1 MCVLLPLPV
10 DSALS
15 GGGYR
20 SSGAAVPRP
29 ADPDHA
35 FDPRNVTHAG
45 GVAGKVGGFR
55 VDEET
60 GAYKERKVEVSHM
73 LLHTRLHP
81 QLHTHAHTRP
91 IIFPVPLPPPCKYD
105 SLEVSC
111 ITYVC
116 VCLIMFFFVLPGVC
130 VWTTQPCWLLACSE
144 AIYNRPSANN
154 HRDTHFS
161 CCLSSSSCCC

>member
-1 MCVLLPLPV
+1 MCSAPVAPL

-73 LLHTRLHP
+73 HLHTRLHP

-91 IIFPVPLPPPCKYD
+91 IIFPAPLPPPPCKYD

-116 VCLIMFFFVLPGVC
+116 VCLCFFCTAWRVC
-130 VWTTQPCWLLACSE
+130 VDHTTLLVAGMQ
-144 AIYNRPSANN
+144 
-154 HRDTHFS
+154 
-161 CCLSSSSCCC
+161 